1 MAPLQTTQNNT
12 SSIGI
17 TTGITKPNS
26 PTYSPT
32 IRSRAVPS
40 YSNGVKSNID
50 AKKPEINQIPSNASV
65 VNDNFMKTRPHV
77 VTRTASPG
85 PRQTI
90 VTAGPRVAEPNY
102 KEDNNLRHHVRTAD
116 PPKQSVANKNQFVDV
131 SARRDY
137 SSTSSVH
144 QYISKSPKMIKAA
157 SPLSSTPTSTV
168 KPIQVHTNNTT
179 TTGRV
184 VDPRGITR
192 GVNKPSVNNNVTLR
206 SINTKVTR
214 TSHNPTMYSYDYY
227 DTESTSHN
235 TSSEDEEYSA
245 PFPQIDPSKG
255 DSDHILKRMSDQN
268 IENAIVEQKII
279 HEELPSFGMR
289 RLFLPLCQVQLH
301 QWKCPAYVKNDDESM
316 DDEFDYVEQTETEV
330 VERLLA
336 RALSQPLQAPAL
348 PKSSSTVVNSSG
360 LIENSGLVALSRVA
374 SHNKHVKIGNK
385 VECVLYDPTLPVDP
399 VMVSSNVK
407 IR

>member
-40 YSNGVKSNID
+40 YSNEVKSKID
-50 AKKPEINQIPSNASV
+50 SKKLEINQIPSNASI

-102 KEDNNLRHHVRTAD
+102 KEDKNLRHHVRTAD
-116 PPKQSVANKNQFVDV
+116 PPKKSLANKNQFVDV
-131 SARRDY
+131 SARREY
-137 SSTSSVH
+137 PLTSSVH

-157 SPLSSTPTSTV
+157 APLSSTPTSTV
-168 KPIQVHTNNTT
+168 KPIQVHTNT

-184 VDPRGITR
+184 VDPRGITH
-192 GVNKPSVNNNVTLR
+192 GVNKSSGNNNNVTLR
-206 SINTKVTR
+206 KAKVTR
-214 TSHNPTMYSYDYY
+214 TSQNPILYSYDYY

-235 TSSEDEEYSA
+235 TSSSEDEEDSA

-255 DSDHILKRMSDQN
+255 DSNHILKRMSDQN